1 MYRVNIQRRN
11 FCVAIEVIMFLI
23 VVFLYPFI
31 AKMD

>member
-11 FCVAIEVIMFLI
+11 FLVAIEVIMFLI
-23 VVFLYPFI
+23 MVFLYQFI